1 MAYYVV
7 SHKVEDFDSWKKIY
21 DDFEK
26 TRIQFGVKETFAL
39 QSVEDSKH
47 VLVVG
52 EGDLEAINKF
62 LTSEELKTGMKNAGI
77 KGLPDVFVGQNKR

>member
-7 SHKVEDFDSWKKIY
+7 NHKVDDFDIWKKVY
-21 DDFEK
+21 DEFEE
-26 TRIQFGVKETFAL
+26 TRKHFGVKETFAL

-77 KGLPDVFVGQNKR
+77 KGPPDVFVGQNKR